1 MVFGWS
7 KKKQVIKEP
16 EEMITTP
23 KTKQVTIDK
32 IPDILHDIINLR
44 QKTLVSEIKPLRNR
58 IESNR
63 NVLLSIADELD
74 ADDLKT
80 DDMDPH
86 LQILVNRGKKEV
98 ITTIQNECKSEFIA
112 INSFDNVLEFKRIA
126 NRASKKIGD
135 MLGKHS
141 RVIHI
146 FAKKYAKKLKD
157 DMAVNADNLKEID
170 LLLSNYES
178 NYELITQITD
188 TIKDYYDINNDIA
201 KLDRRKSQLE
211 KSIEDAQKNNL
222 NLNDEIDKRKSS
234 PEYNK
239 FKDINSKIDL
249 LHDEEKL
256 FKKKVD
262 NHFLKISRPLN
273 KYIYISS
280 LDKPLKIMAE
290 KLAASPFDL
299 LSTEN
304 SSDLRKILNSVVSGI
319 DSGAV
324 SVKDIEKS
332 KQAIIETQNI
342 LPDLIQEKN
351 SFTLK
356 KEELN
361 QSIKFDNEELLKLNE
376 DLKKVYTEISDLDSR
391 LTEVDLEIKKS
402 KKSSFDLISKLELN
416 LKQASSISYKIVLN
430 ENDIQN

>member
-1 MVFGWS
+1 MPSVIVYSMVFGWS

-273 KYIYISS
+273 KYIYI
-280 LDKPLKIMAE
+280 
-290 KLAASPFDL
+290 
-299 LSTEN
+299 
-304 SSDLRKILNSVVSGI
+304 LR
-319 DSGAV
+319 
-324 SVKDIEKS
+324 
-332 KQAIIETQNI
+332 
-342 LPDLIQEKN
+342 
-351 SFTLK
+351 
-356 KEELN
+356 
-361 QSIKFDNEELLKLNE
+361 
-376 DLKKVYTEISDLDSR
+376 
-391 LTEVDLEIKKS
+391 
-402 KKSSFDLISKLELN
+402 
-416 LKQASSISYKIVLN
+416 
-430 ENDIQN
+430 